1 MKEKLFS
8 NLGLK
13 LLAVILGFIV
23 WVAVLNIDDS
33 AVTKQI
39 KDIPIELLNEEAIAD
54 QNQLFTIT
62 SGETVDIIIKGRKS
76 VVSAMDKDDFIA
88 TADLS
93 EISITNAV
101 PIKVVAKDE
110 HKKNSISITVVD
122 DVMRVELEKE
132 TSASVPVMVETTG
145 DVAEGYIAGNG
156 IATPNLITV
165 KGPESVVSSI
175 DMVKLIVDVTGRNE
189 NVSTNCE
196 PVFINKSGE
205 EVSQKTLVCD
215 TESIEVTVPIYKIK
229 KVAVN
234 IDVKG
239 KPSEGYVVTST
250 EYVPEMISIGGESL
264 KLSSINSIDID
275 DIDITGYETNYEAT
289 IDVMKYLPEGI
300 VVAEDNRNINVKVTI
315 EKSIEKDID
324 ISAENITI
332 KNKTDNYYYEIS
344 FDNGH
349 AVKVSGSS
357 NVVSELTAGDLNIWV
372 DGKELSLGA
381 NNVSPIIEADD
392 GYTVVSSC
400 NIVITVSAMP

>member
-132 TSASVPVMVETTG
+132 TSASVPVIVETTG

-189 NVSTNCE
+189 NVSTNCA

-205 EVSQKTLVCD
+205 EVSQKALVCD
-215 TESIEVTVPIYKIK
+215 TESIEVNVPIYKIK

-239 KPSEGYVVTST
+239 DPSEGYVVTST

-315 EKSIEKDID
+315 EKSIEKEID

-357 NVVSELTAGDLNIWV
+357 NVVSELTAGDLNIWI
-372 DGKELSLGA
+372 DGKELSLGE

>member
-344 FDNGH
+344 FDNEH